1 MKIITIITATILLS
15 TLTGAQ
21 PIGESNIT
29 SKHPIQETK
38 VLSTILPNL
47 FNKSNINAETL
58 NNKSLTTEKAISNG
72 DIVEIPSTSWI
83 SSKTHGNLEVYN
95 IKKLDEFME
104 NIKNERNDR
113 IRIVMYAHENGKT
126 WVNKLYDLDYDGNK
140 IKLIVY
146 DTYSNPNAF
155 IPNEPHY
162 YDKIIKRDYP
172 NDLWYGICQVTNE
185 GDNCV
190 TLISLKKSSIIK

>member
-21 PIGESNIT
+21 PIGESNST

-47 FNKSNINAETL
+47 LNKCNINAEVL
-58 NNKSLTTEKAISNG
+58 NNESLTPEKAISNG
-72 DIVEIPSTSWI
+72 DIVEISSISWI
-83 SSKTHGNLEVYN
+83 SSKTHNNTEVYN
-95 IKKLDEFME
+95 IKKLDNFME
-104 NIKNERNDR
+104 NIKNRKKDR
-113 IRIVMYAHENGKT
+113 IRIVKYSYENGKT
-126 WVNKLYDLDYDGNK
+126 WVNKLYELDYDGNK
-140 IKLIVY
+140 IKSIVY

-190 TLISLKKSSIIK
+190 TLISFIKSSIIK